1 MKKISINLI
10 ILTSFLIPLGVGTQ
24 NLSLILLFAA
34 AFFTYKKKK
43 AIKANDPKALYILIL
58 CPIFLIISSIDNFPF
73 LIENP
78 NLFLA
83 VVIPL
88 LLSINHE
95 YNKQDLNRI
104 ILAFIVSVSLL
115 SFAKTTVFIYQ
126 QGIESLLILPQKKL
140 ASVLIGYSYLN
151 LSMYVG
157 CAILFSIYL
166 IKENTIKRKV
176 LITNS
181 MFLFLFLVFL
191 SSRVVLVTTLLT
203 MLLLLLVNVPKNK
216 RFVVIGAFGTFVLI
230 SSFAVYMLDMPIVEK
245 MKEAVNYNNEY
256 SNIKEKWGGRIMRQE
271 IWACAIM
278 LIQEKP
284 IFGYGYDNVQNE
296 LNACYEKTSKHPVLY
311 RVKSKKN
318 AHNQFFQTTLAS
330 GALGLFAFLAAIVYG
345 LRKSII
351 KKDILLFSFITFAL
365 LCFFTE
371 SHLERNH
378 TIYLFYFFISL
389 LLQHSAYVKH
399 TNPK

>member
-1 MKKISINLI
+1 MKNISTNLI
-10 ILTSFLIPLGVGTQ
+10 ILTSFLIPLGIGTQ

-34 AFFTYKKKK
+34 ALFTIKNKKD
-43 AIKANDPKALYILIL
+43 IKASDPKALYVLILYPIILIM
-58 CPIFLIISSIDNFPF
+58 SSIDNLPF

-88 LLSINHE
+88 LLSINYE
-95 YNKQDLNRI
+95 LNKQDLNRI
-104 ILAFIVSVSLL
+104 LLAFVVSVSVL
-115 SFAKTTVFIYQ
+115 SIAKSTIFIYQ
-126 QGIESLLILPQKKL
+126 YGTENLFILPQKKL
-140 ASVLIGYSYLN
+140 ASLLIGYSYLN

-157 CAILFSIYL
+157 SAILFSTYL
-166 IKENTIKRKV
+166 TR
-176 LITNS
+176 S
-181 MFLFLFLVFL
+181 MTTKKNILKINILFLFIFLVFL
-191 SSRVVLVTTLLT
+191 SSRVVLVSTLLI
-203 MLLLLLVNVPKNK
+203 MLFLLLANAPKNK
-216 RFVVIGAFGTFVLI
+216 RFFVMGAFCTFVLI
-230 SSFAVYMLDMPIVEK
+230 SSFAAYVLDTPIVEK

-271 IWACAIM
+271 IWTCAIM

-284 IFGYGYDNVQNE
+284 IFGYGYDKVQNE
-296 LNACYEKTSKHPVLY
+296 LNKCYEQTSKHPVLY

-318 AHNQFFQTTLAS
+318 AHNQFFQMTLAS

-345 LRKSII
+345 LRKSIV

-365 LCFFTE
+365 LCFLTE

-378 TIYLFYFFISL
+378 TIYLFYFFVSL
-389 LLQHSAYVKH
+389 LLQQIPYVKP
-399 TNPK
+399 NSK

>member
-1 MKKISINLI
+1 MKNISTNLI
-10 ILTSFLIPLGVGTQ
+10 ILTSFLIPLGIGTQ

-34 AFFTYKKKK
+34 ARITYIKKKG
-43 AIKANDPKALYILIL
+43 IKAKDPKALYVLILYPIILIL
-58 CPIFLIISSIDNFPF
+58 SSIDNLPF

-95 YNKQDLNRI
+95 LNKQDLNRI
-104 ILAFIVSVSLL
+104 LSAFIVSVSLL
-115 SFAKTTVFIYQ
+115 SFAKITVFIYQ
-126 QGIESLLILPQKKL
+126 QGIENLLILPQKKL
-140 ASVLIGYSYLN
+140 ASLLIGYSYLN

-157 CAILFSIYL
+157 SAILFSIYL
-166 IKENTIKRKV
+166 MKERITKKNI

-181 MFLFLFLVFL
+181 LFLFLFLVFL
-191 SSRVVLVTTLLT
+191 SSRVVLVTTLLIA
-203 MLLLLLVNVPKNK
+203 LLLLLANAPKNK
-216 RFVVIGAFGTFVLI
+216 RFFVMGAFGTFVLI
-230 SSFAVYMLDMPIVEK
+230 SSLAAYMVDTPIVEK

-271 IWACAIM
+271 IWTCAIM

-296 LNACYEKTSKHPVLY
+296 LNECYEKTSKHPVLY

-318 AHNQFFQTTLAS
+318 AHNQFFQMTLAS
-330 GALGLFAFLAAIVYG
+330 GALGLFTFLAAIVYG

-351 KKDILLFSFITFAL
+351 EKDILLFSFITFAL
-365 LCFFTE
+365 LCFLTE

-378 TIYLFYFFISL
+378 TIYLFYFFVSL
-389 LLQHSAYVKH
+389 LLQQTPYVKY

>member
-1 MKKISINLI
+1 MKNISTNLI
-10 ILTSFLIPLGVGTQ
+10 TLTSFLIPLGIGTQ

-34 AFFTYKKKK
+34 ALFTIKNKKD
-43 AIKANDPKALYILIL
+43 IKASDPKALYVLILYPIILIM
-58 CPIFLIISSIDNFPF
+58 SSIDNLPF

-88 LLSINHE
+88 LLSINYE
-95 YNKQDLNRI
+95 LNKQDLNRI
-104 ILAFIVSVSLL
+104 LLAFVVSVSVL
-115 SFAKTTVFIYQ
+115 SIAKSTIFIYQ
-126 QGIESLLILPQKKL
+126 YGTENLFILPQKKL
-140 ASVLIGYSYLN
+140 ASLLIGYSYLN

-157 CAILFSIYL
+157 SAILFSTYL
-166 IKENTIKRKV
+166 TR
-176 LITNS
+176 S
-181 MFLFLFLVFL
+181 MTTKKNILKINILFLFIFLLFL
-191 SSRVVLVTTLLT
+191 SSRVVLVSTLLI
-203 MLLLLLVNVPKNK
+203 MLFLLLANAPKNK
-216 RFVVIGAFGTFVLI
+216 RFFVMGAFCTFVLI
-230 SSFAVYMLDMPIVEK
+230 SSFAAYVLDTPIVEK

-271 IWACAIM
+271 IWTCAIM

-284 IFGYGYDNVQNE
+284 IFGYGYDKVQNE
-296 LNACYEKTSKHPVLY
+296 LNKCYEQTSKHPVLY

-318 AHNQFFQTTLAS
+318 AHNQFFQMTLAS

-345 LRKSII
+345 LRKSIV

-365 LCFFTE
+365 LCFLTE

-378 TIYLFYFFISL
+378 TIYLFYFFVSL
-389 LLQHSAYVKH
+389 LLQQIPYVKP
-399 TNPK
+399 NSK